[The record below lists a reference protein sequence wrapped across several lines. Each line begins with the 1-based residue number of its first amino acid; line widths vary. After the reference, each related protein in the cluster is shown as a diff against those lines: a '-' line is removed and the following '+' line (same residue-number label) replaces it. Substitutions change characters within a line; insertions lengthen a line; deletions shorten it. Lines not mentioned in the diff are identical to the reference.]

1 MSSVFSPEAQFP
13 VQQRR
18 CSRHDHQSITVGAVP
33 VPVLAVGGGGRHCGF
48 RVLLCSGTGVFRVR
62 SMLVDVLLHT
72 SLQWLSQ
79 WWTSVTL
86 KQNSNKSGNKSVNW
100 NSGEFVRSQ
109 TITHIAQSVLGLTAL
124 LLTKQLALL
133 IMF

>member
-1 MSSVFSPEAQFP
+1 M
-13 VQQRR
+13 
-18 CSRHDHQSITVGAVP
+18 
-33 VPVLAVGGGGRHCGF
+33 
-48 RVLLCSGTGVFRVR
+48 R

-100 NSGEFVRSQ
+100 NSGEFHRPIVVVRSQ

-124 LLTKQLALL
+124 LLSKQLALL